1 MKRYMAF
8 TVFCCFQM
16 LQLGI
21 GQQEIEIV
29 QEQNDNIMT
38 LVGKNNSTTKKFS
51 VTLLL
56 ETTGY
61 KITPPPPYEFVLDP
75 GGRYEIVKLIAK
87 KGESTS
93 IGYKIQYAVV
103 SGGQETLE
111 AKMSK
116 EEVGE
121 KLASSNIII
130 FTKTTCEKCKFS
142 KNFLNENHIP
152 FIEMPLESPEN
163 ADLMWSALFNEG
175 FEANTIATPIFA
187 VKGKLVYNIEDLQ
200 GFLKGLEK

>member
-1 MKRYMAF
+1 MASI
-8 TVFCCFQM
+8 VFCCFLM
-16 LQLGI
+16 LQWCM

-29 QEQNDNIMT
+29 QEQKDNILT
-38 LVGKNNSTTKKFS
+38 LVGKNNTTTKKFS

-75 GGRYEIVKLIAK
+75 GGSYEIVKLIAK

-93 IGYKIQYAVV
+93 IGYQIKYAVV
-103 SGGQETLE
+103 SGGQKTLE

-116 EEVGE
+116 EEVTE
-121 KLASSNIII
+121 KLSSSDIII
-130 FTKTTCEKCKFS
+130 FSKTTCEKCKFS
-142 KNFLNENHIP
+142 INYLNVNHIP

-163 ADLMWSALFNEG
+163 SDLMWSALFNEG
-175 FEANTIATPIFA
+175 FEATTIATPIFA
-187 VKGKLVYNIEDLQ
+187 IKGKLVYNIEDLQ

>member
-1 MKRYMAF
+1 MASA
-8 TVFCCFQM
+8 VFCCFLM

-29 QEQNDNIMT
+29 QEQNDNILT
-38 LVGKNNSTTKKFS
+38 LVGKNNSTTKKIS
-51 VTLLL
+51 VKLLL

-61 KITPPPPYEFVLDP
+61 KITPAPPYEFVLEP
-75 GGRYEIVKLIAK
+75 GGSYEIVKLIAK

-93 IGYKIQYAVV
+93 IGYQIQYAVV
-103 SGGQETLE
+103 SGGQKTLE
-111 AKMSK
+111 AKMTK
-116 EEVGE
+116 EEVSE
-121 KLASSNIII
+121 KLASSDIII

-142 KNFLNENHIP
+142 KNFMNENHIP

-163 ADLMWSALFNEG
+163 SELMWSALFNEG
-175 FEANTIATPIFA
+175 FEATTIATPIFA
-187 VKGKLVYNIEDLQ
+187 IKGKLVYNIEDLH